1 MKSLW
6 NKISIGFLITTIYH
20 VHLGCSKYLRKMV
33 LKLWSNNFSWSNIS
47 QQFIFLYTF
56 FDNFER
62 WRSGNKCL
70 LYCFFENPYFSNQLM
85 FLAKRAKKVYFLLW
99 HYLEFDK
106 KKVLEKPE
114 GNYLLLE
121 CWRFDRV
128 KVTALWENRVGLML
142 LKES

>member
-1 MKSLW
+1 M
-6 NKISIGFLITTIYH
+6 LITTIYY
-20 VHLGCSKYLRKMV
+20 VHLACSKNPRKMV
-33 LKLWSNNFSWSNIS
+33 LKLCSNSFSWSNNS

-70 LYCFFENPYFSNQLM
+70 LYCFFWKPLLLKSAHVFCKTS
-85 FLAKRAKKVYFLLW
+85 KKSVFFTMALSW
-99 HYLEFDK
+99 IWQ

-121 CWRFDRV
+121 CWKFDTV
-128 KVTALWENRVGLML
+128 KVTALWENRVGLLL
-142 LKES
+142 LKDS